1 MSEIPA
7 EHLSYQ
13 AIVAEYW
20 LHLRGAGLMISP
32 LDAEQIADWER
43 RGLPV
48 AVVCRGL
55 KRGVEEWAEGRP
67 PRASQPRSLR
77 AVRFAVEGEW
87 RAYRQGRVG
96 SSPPPSG
103 EPEAAR
109 ARLEA
114 GRAHLAE
121 AARASAGARRQ
132 AYRAALEALPAAA
145 PATVAEAEAALR
157 AADDR
162 LLAAWLDSL
171 PRPER
176 SALGPRMRLLAGDR
190 PRRARPAAWRQT
202 LRSHLF
208 DAARRAGLICLRGSV

>member
-1 MSEIPA
+1 MSHIPA

-13 AIVAEYW
+13 AAVAEYW

-32 LDAEQIADWER
+32 LDAEQIHDWER
-43 RGLPV
+43 RGLPL

-55 KRGVEEWAEGRP
+55 KRGVEEWAVGRP
-67 PRASQPRSLR
+67 GASPPRSLR

-96 SSPPPSG
+96 SSPAPQG
-103 EPEAAR
+103 EAEAAR
-109 ARLEA
+109 ARLVA
-114 GRAHLAE
+114 GHALLAE
-121 AARASAGARRQ
+121 AARASSGTLRQ
-132 AYRAALEALPAAA
+132 AYRAALAGLPAEVPGVAA
-145 PATVAEAEAALR
+145 AEAALR

-162 LLAAWLDSL
+162 LLAAWLRSL

-176 SALGPRMRLLAGDR
+176 SALGPRVRLLAGDR

-208 DAARRAGLICLRGSV
+208 DAARRAGLTCLRGSV